1 VRVEHALA
9 VCLLKNTKYNMK
21 NIKTPL
27 MVLLITQ
34 NIRVKISKYPQR
46 KNFFFVFLE
55 TKIVICLYLKIRK
68 TWLLL
73 WKKVKET
80 FIHLKKIK
88 NKK

>member
-1 VRVEHALA
+1 VEHALA
-9 VCLLKNTKYNMK
+9 VFLLKNTKYNMK

-55 TKIVICLYLKIRK
+55 TKMYLKIRK
-68 TWLLL
+68 TWLLF